1 MSSASATRQAPNL
14 PAIDR
19 INPRPSITRKPPMP
33 VLASSLARGYEP
45 PAASAIDQV
54 DLAVII
60 PAHNE
65 EHAVRPTIDRIR
77 AALSRLP
84 IRHEIVLIDD
94 ASRDGTRGAAE
105 SAGVTVIAS
114 PVNRGYGWALKR
126 GIAATKSEFVAILDA
141 DGTYPP
147 EALPKLLELAQ
158 SADMAVGDRSGAMGN
173 VPWVRRPAKWVLNKL
188 ANFLARQ
195 KIPDLNSGLRV
206 FRRHSLERFVALLPD
221 GFSFTSTITLCMMCS
236 YMQVV
241 YMPIDYGKRIGH
253 SKVRPVDF
261 LNFILLVLR
270 IVVLFQPLRVFMPL
284 GAVLFLL
291 GLAKAAY
298 DLTLWNLSESAVFFL
313 LAALI
318 IWSLGLIADMISR
331 LHLRP

>member
-1 MSSASATRQAPNL
+1 MSAL
-14 PAIDR
+14 PS
-19 INPRPSITRKPPMP
+19 SI
-33 VLASSLARGYEP
+33 ARTHDA
-45 PAASAIDQV
+45 PAASAPELV
-54 DLAVII
+54 DLAVVI

-65 EHAVRPTIDRIR
+65 EHAIKPTIERVR
-77 AALSRLP
+77 N
-84 IRHEIVLIDD
+84 VLGAMPLRWDVVLVDD
-94 ASRDGTRGAAE
+94 GSADGTRAVAE
-105 SAGVTVIAS
+105 SVGVAVIAS

-126 GIAATKSEFVAILDA
+126 GIAATRSEFVAILDA

-147 EALPKLLELAQ
+147 EALPKLLELAR
-158 SADMAVGDRSGAMGN
+158 SADMSVGDRSATINN
-173 VPWVRRPAKWVLNKL
+173 VPWVRRPAKWVLSKL

-206 FRRHSLERFVALLPD
+206 FRRQSLERFIALLPD

-236 YMQVV
+236 YMHVV

-253 SKVRPVDF
+253 SKIRPVDF

-284 GAVLFLL
+284 GAVLFAL
-291 GLAKAAY
+291 GVAKTIY
-298 DLTLWNLSESAVFFL
+298 DITLWNLSESAVFFL